1 MCTIKNNVHLLFINY
16 TYSHEKSIL
25 QSRQE
30 CSSHFVELLSYQKG
44 LVVTSWL
51 GRGGSRAA
59 ATEFY
64 LQWQE
69 EDVEPLWEDCLWSK
83 WGWTD
88 VVESQDIW
96 AGEHR
101 YLQVPLPDFTRE
113 EMLAQETSKP
123 AECHIASKWQSQSLN
138 QRLLDSCSGSHASG
152 PAGCRAGCP
161 AVSKW
166 CFLSW
171 SLGS

>member
-1 MCTIKNNVHLLFINY
+1 MQLSLCGTTVLSEGVRGHIMIRLGWESGCCHW
-16 TYSHEKSIL
+16 IL
-25 QSRQE
+25 PA
-30 CSSHFVELLSYQKG
+30 
-44 LVVTSWL
+44 VT
-51 GRGGSRAA
+51 GRGRGASLRR
-59 ATEFY
+59 
-64 LQWQE
+64 LSMIK
-69 EDVEPLWEDCLWSK
+69 V
-83 WGWTD
+83 GWTD

-138 QRLLDSCSGSHASG
+138 QRLLNSCSGSHASG